1 MGNSA
6 ATLLLWP
13 PDGRASSVF
22 SARPSGSF
30 RRHPPPLA
38 ARRAGFF
45 RLLGPPVWVIPPPPS
60 SSGRQ
65 TGGHLPSSRPARLGH
80 SAATL
85 LLWPPDGRASSGF
98 SARPSGSFRRHPP
111 PLAARRA
118 GFFRLL
124 GPPVWVIPPPPSSY
138 GRQTGGLLPASRPAR
153 LGHSAATLLLW
164 PPDGRASS
172 GFSAR
177 PSGSFRRHPPPMAAR
192 RAGFFRLL
200 GPPVWVIPRHP
211 PPLAARRAGIFWLL
225 GPPVWVIPPP
235 PSSSG
240 RQTGGHLL
248 ASRPARL
255 GHSATLLCLAAV

>member
-1 MGNSA
+1 MSLC
-6 ATLLLWP
+6 LLYYISLS
-13 PDGRASSVF
+13 DKYMTHALRKIF
-22 SARPSGSF
+22 IQLIL
-30 RRHPPPLA
+30 LA
-38 ARRAGFF
+38 IKTNNKTFIITF
-45 RLLGPPVWVIPPPPS
+45 YFIWHS

-124 GPPVWVIPPPPSSY
+124 GPPVWVIPPPPSSS

-177 PSGSFRRHPPPMAAR
+177 PSGSFRRHPPPLAAR
-192 RAGFFRLL
+192 RAGFFR
-200 GPPVWVIPRHP
+200 
-211 PPLAARRAGIFWLL
+211 LL

-240 RQTGGHLL
+240 RQTGGLL
-248 ASRPARL
+248 PASRPARL
-255 GHSATLLCLAAV
+255 GNSAATLLLWPPDGRASSGFSARPSG